1 MDLLPAIVF
10 SVAIIPLFYV
20 AVGLLS
26 VSRFVNASV
35 TDLSQNT
42 DQEFLAGTASGVD
55 GAKRAGGVF
64 LAMTAMLA
72 GVALVA
78 WWSQDLVRTI
88 MLAFTFFLT
97 WFLFAGQ
104 TNPTQST
111 RRVVLGLLVAGW
123 LLATKIWWPTSWVWN
138 GISSFLV
145 VTGMMLSFRTI
156 QLRLLAILSA
166 GLFVYDVVHVYGTGL
181 MMLAAEN
188 SGDAASSLMVAI
200 PSSASA
206 GAEAAYHVGMGDIG
220 FPGAWMMLAFRMAS
234 AHDRP
239 AVVVTTLVGIVLG
252 WGATIATLQITEHPV
267 PALIFL
273 VPGCALGYLASAV
286 PLRLNEKQVPA
297 NA

>member
-1 MDLLPAIVF
+1 MGLLPATVF
-10 SVAIIPLFYV
+10 SVVVIPLFYV

-42 DQEFLAGTASGVD
+42 DQEFLAGTASGLD

-72 GVALVA
+72 AVALIS
-78 WWSQDLVRTI
+78 WWSQDLVRTT
-88 MLAFTFFLT
+88 MLAFTFALI

-104 TNPTQST
+104 VNPTQSM
-111 RRVVLGLLVAGW
+111 RRVALGLAVAGW

-188 SGDAASSLMVAI
+188 SGNAASSLMVAI
-200 PSSASA
+200 PSSLAD
-206 GAEAAYHVGMGDIG
+206 GAEAAYHVGLGDIG

-239 AVVVTTLVGIVLG
+239 VVVVTTLVGIVLG
-252 WGATIATLQITEHPV
+252 WGATIATLEITEHPV